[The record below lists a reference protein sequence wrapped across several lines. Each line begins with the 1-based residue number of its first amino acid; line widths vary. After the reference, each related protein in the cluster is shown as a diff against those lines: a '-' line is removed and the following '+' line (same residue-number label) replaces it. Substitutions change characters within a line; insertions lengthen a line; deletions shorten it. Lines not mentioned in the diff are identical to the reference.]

1 KFTLGTGQV
10 IQGWDIGYRR
20 LRPGSKAVLIIP
32 SPYAYRNQKINERIP
47 ENSIL
52 RFDIDFRGID

>member
-1 KFTLGTGQV
+1 QV